1 MRTLFLMAVVSLAA
15 TIVSPQSNAQEL
27 FQPAPSHDVVVSS
40 NVGPTGTGLDFDW
53 ADVPNASTYELAIRR
68 GAMMIDNIVT
78 LDSHGLYT
86 SVSNPLIPGNPG
98 FPNQY
103 SWQVVTYQNG
113 QVIEISAENGFGL
126 VRGTSVV
133 YPATGVAPPPT
144 NLQPD
149 VRDLFTANLIPE
161 GLFMTWDSVTQAV
174 GYEVQLVQTADAN
187 GQPTNRLIYRQNV
200 ARNMALVSNIVT
212 GGYRLDVRAIVSGGG
227 RGIPA
232 STRFRIVP
240 NYFDRNIDF
249 VVDGKD
255 MLALATDWYRI
266 CRNLDSDFI
275 RDRIVDGREVQ
286 AMKIVLENQN
296 ADFPTPREVP
306 APLPPLE
313 AAELVEPVTNE
324 PIILNASTEE
334 VLFDWDPVPDVE
346 EWELTIRN
354 VDLETFQDRDIF
366 DPNQTEVTIPA
377 QTFLVPLGGTGNYT
391 WSVIAK
397 GQCFADQETVRR
409 PFTVQVNF
417 TLPKEEEEKAA
428 EVESADPIESATED
442 SKPQKVGWLR
452 KVGQF
457 FLGSP
462 AAAGGFPKGATDTVP
477 VPKVIFPFEDQCVS
491 LGPPFDVV
499 WEEVPDAESYLV
511 ELRGK
516 TRFGLI
522 VYISIAGADFDSD
535 TKINTFVDPT
545 LGDGIV
551 QSKTQPTLEAV
562 YTLRVAAIVNGETGE
577 FSPKR
582 VFNLSPSCPIPPDF
596 EYIDIDFND
605 DRTFDGKDVFAYA
618 ASWYSATTEEK
629 VDNRLDLNPDGFI
642 DILDMLSYRY
652 LFRNRVILPKSP
664 PLDPPILSAP
674 PEGAQIRFAQTQ
686 SNGGVFFSWIPPATT
701 EEAIPYIYE
710 VQINRPPN
718 SPLRVFALLREF
730 TQFPLTE
737 SGLYRWRVRAIADDF
752 TLGQWS

>member
-174 GYEVQLVQTADAN
+174 GYEVQLVQIADAN

-232 STRFRIVP
+232 STSFRIVP

-296 ADFPTPREVP
+296 
-306 APLPPLE
+306 
-313 AAELVEPVTNE
+313 
-324 PIILNASTEE
+324 
-334 VLFDWDPVPDVE
+334 
-346 EWELTIRN
+346 
-354 VDLETFQDRDIF
+354 
-366 DPNQTEVTIPA
+366 
-377 QTFLVPLGGTGNYT
+377 
-391 WSVIAK
+391 
-397 GQCFADQETVRR
+397 
-409 PFTVQVNF
+409 
-417 TLPKEEEEKAA
+417 
-428 EVESADPIESATED
+428 
-442 SKPQKVGWLR
+442 
-452 KVGQF
+452 
-457 FLGSP
+457 
-462 AAAGGFPKGATDTVP
+462 
-477 VPKVIFPFEDQCVS
+477 
-491 LGPPFDVV
+491 
-499 WEEVPDAESYLV
+499 
-511 ELRGK
+511 
-516 TRFGLI
+516 
-522 VYISIAGADFDSD
+522 
-535 TKINTFVDPT
+535 
-545 LGDGIV
+545 
-551 QSKTQPTLEAV
+551 
-562 YTLRVAAIVNGETGE
+562 
-577 FSPKR
+577 
-582 VFNLSPSCPIPPDF
+582 
-596 EYIDIDFND
+596 
-605 DRTFDGKDVFAYA
+605 
-618 ASWYSATTEEK
+618 
-629 VDNRLDLNPDGFI
+629 
-642 DILDMLSYRY
+642 
-652 LFRNRVILPKSP
+652 
-664 PLDPPILSAP
+664 
-674 PEGAQIRFAQTQ
+674 
-686 SNGGVFFSWIPPATT
+686 
-701 EEAIPYIYE
+701 
-710 VQINRPPN
+710 
-718 SPLRVFALLREF
+718 
-730 TQFPLTE
+730 
-737 SGLYRWRVRAIADDF
+737 
-752 TLGQWS
+752 